1 MKRAVFLDRDGTIN
15 EEREYLS
22 SPDGLVLI
30 NGAVKAIR
38 MINEA
43 GLLAVVITNQSGIG
57 RGYFTEE
64 AVDAVHRRLSEMV
77 GEGGGRFDAFY
88 HCPHHPEEG
97 CGCRKPATGL
107 IERAAEDLGIDPSNS
122 YVIGDK
128 AIDIELATRCGAQG
142 VLVLTGYG
150 SEQQGWIEPPPD
162 FIAHD
167 ILAAA
172 EWIAGDIKSGVPGAG
187 GR

>member
-15 EEREYLS
+15 VEREYLS
-22 SPDGLVLI
+22 SPDGLLLI
-30 NGAVKAIR
+30 DGAAKAVR
-38 MINEA
+38 TINEA

-57 RGYFTEE
+57 RGYFTVE
-64 AVDAVHRRLSEMV
+64 AVDAIHRRLSEMV

-88 HCPHHPEEG
+88 HCPHLPDEG

-107 IERAAEDLGIDPSNS
+107 IERAAKELGIDPSKS

-128 AIDIELATRCGAQG
+128 AIDVEVARRCGAKG
-142 VLVLTGYG
+142 LLVLTGYG
-150 SEQQGWIEPPPD
+150 AEQQGWIEPPPD

-167 ILAAA
+167 LLAAA
-172 EWIAGDIKSGVPGAG
+172 EWIVEDARMGKLGKGE
-187 GR
+187 R

>member
-15 EEREYLS
+15 VEREYLS

-30 NGAVKAIR
+30 DGAAEAVR

-64 AVDAVHRRLSEMV
+64 AVDAIHRRLSEIV
-77 GEGGGRFDAFY
+77 GKGGGHIDAFY
-88 HCPHHPEEG
+88 HCPHHPDEG
-97 CGCRKPATGL
+97 CRCRKPATGL
-107 IERAAEDLGIDPSNS
+107 IERAAEELGIDPANS
-122 YVIGDK
+122 YVVGDK
-128 AIDIELATRCGAQG
+128 AIDVELARKCSAKG

-150 SEQQGWIEPPPD
+150 TEQQGWIEPPPD
-162 FIAHD
+162 FIAQD
-167 ILAAA
+167 LLAAA
-172 EWIAGDIKSGVPGAG
+172 EWIVEDVERGMAEGNI
-187 GR
+187 